1 VSPARVMLSL
11 EINMPT
17 AENFLELVSIV
28 GTRRSNSAGDVVW
41 YDYPAAGKDRLVA
54 VIRLCGLEFIDEGMT
69 LSIMN
74 THGGMGM
81 PF

>member
-11 EINMPT
+11 EINLPT
-17 AENFLELVSIV
+17 SENFLELVSIV

-54 VIRLCGLEFIDEGMT
+54 VIRLCGLDFIDQTHT

-74 THGGMGM
+74 IHGGLGI